1 MIKIIKNQLD
11 EIIIKE
17 KIIMYKKENFD
28 NKIQKIK
35 KNLLEKN
42 CFKKLQ
48 KIITK
53 NFNISRLY

>member
-35 KNLLEKN
+35 K
-42 CFKKLQ
+42 
-48 KIITK
+48 
-53 NFNISRLY
+53 